1 MSDEKMEIIKGSG
14 NVFRDLGHANPDIEL
29 MKANL
34 AAQIIRVLNARHLSV
49 RKAGEIA
56 GVQYADISRVRN
68 ADLDKF
74 TVDWLAK
81 VFSRLEPEVEVSL
94 TFSERGLV
102 TTVGAGA

>member
-1 MSDEKMEIIKGSG
+1 MSDEKIEIIKASG
-14 NVFRDLGHANPDIEL
+14 NVFYDFDHPTPDIEL

-34 AAQIIRVLNARHLSV
+34 SAQIISVLNERHLSV

-56 GVQYADISRVRN
+56 QVQYADISRVRN

-81 VFSRLEPEVEVSL
+81 VFSRLKPEVEVSL
-94 TFSERGLV
+94 TFSKRGL
-102 TTVGAGA
+102 AEPLAAY